1 MVTMS
6 TSILWQA
13 RTNPQRLAV
22 VYRSERISYSDLA
35 DRVLKLAD
43 FMHSQGV
50 RNGDIVAV
58 LMLNSAAFL
67 EIALATSHLGAV
79 FLPVNYRLAQEEV
92 AYILNHAGANYLF
105 VDDHLVE
112 KSDSSVTRFIVDE
125 PTQLDTRLLGGNL
138 NPELATPAAKKPD
151 DLYRLMYTSGTTG
164 HPKGVI
170 HRYENFYWKTIDHT
184 MALGLDRNSKA
195 LVVGPMYHIGGLDLP
210 GFSVLLHG
218 GMLCVL
224 REYDPTEV
232 FTAIEREQLNCAWM
246 APVMLNGLLNLPDW
260 QRFDRSSLRWSVG
273 GGERTPEPR
282 IRSFTDLFPNAR
294 YVDGYGLT
302 ESFGGDT
309 IMEPGYELKK
319 IGSTG
324 RVVAHVELT
333 IRDDNGALLPA
344 NSEGEICLRGPKV
357 TSGYWK
363 DPEKTAASFYDD
375 WFRTGDVGYLDED
388 GFLYLT
394 DRLKDMIISGGENI
408 ASSEVERVIYQ
419 LDSVSEAAV
428 IGVPDPEWGERPEAF
443 VVLHP
448 DHQLTLEQLQEHC
461 REHLAGFK
469 IPKGLHLLEAL
480 PRNASGKVL
489 KRQLR
494 EANDR

>member
-1 MVTMS
+1 MVTIS
-6 TSILWQA
+6 TSVLWQA
-13 RTNPQRLAV
+13 RTHPQRLAI
-22 VYRSERISYSDLA
+22 VYKQQRITYADLA

-43 FMHSQGV
+43 FMNGKDV
-50 RNGDIVAV
+50 AEGDIVAV
-58 LMLNSAAFL
+58 LMLNSCAFL
-67 EIALATSHLGAV
+67 EIALAVSHLGAV
-79 FLPVNYRLAQEEV
+79 FLPINYRLAPEEV
-92 AYILNHAGANYLF
+92 SYILNHAGAKYLF
-105 VDDHLVE
+105 VDEELKE
-112 KSDSSVTRFIVDE
+112 KADPSITRFELDE
-125 PTQLDTRLLGGNL
+125 QTQQDSRHLGGRL
-138 NPELATPAAKKPD
+138 NPALADPAYKQPD

-170 HRYENFYWKTIDHT
+170 HQYKNFYWKTIDHT
-184 MALGLDRNSKA
+184 MALGLDFNSRA

-224 REYDPTEV
+224 REYDPTDV
-232 FTAIEREQLNCAWM
+232 FTAIEQEQLNCAWM
-246 APVMLNGLLNLPDW
+246 APVMLNGLMNLPDW

-282 IRSFTDLFPNAR
+282 IRAFTDLFPNAR

-309 IMEPGYELKK
+309 IMEAGYEIKK

-324 RVVAHVELT
+324 RAIAHVELT
-333 IRDDNGALLPA
+333 IRDDQGEEVPA
-344 NSEGEICLRGPKV
+344 NTEGEICLRGPKI

-363 DPEKTAASFYDD
+363 DPEKTAAAFYDD
-375 WFRTGDVGYLDED
+375 WFRSGDVGYLDEE

-428 IGVPDPEWGERPEAF
+428 IGIADEQWGERPEAF
-443 VVLHP
+443 IALHP
-448 DHQLTLEQLQEHC
+448 GRQLTLEQLQAHC

-469 IPKGLHLLEAL
+469 IPKALHLLDAL

-489 KRQLR
+489 KRKLR
-494 EANDR
+494 GE

>member
-1 MVTMS
+1 MVN
-6 TSILWQA
+6 TSVAVLWQA
-13 RTNPQRLAV
+13 RTNPEKLAI
-22 VYRSERISYSDLA
+22 VYKDQRISFADLA
-35 DRVLKLAD
+35 DRLLKLAD
-43 FMHSQGV
+43 FLNKQGV
-50 RNGDIVAV
+50 KEGDIVAV
-58 LMLNSAAFL
+58 LMLNSSTFL
-67 EIALATSHLGAV
+67 EIALAVSHLGAV
-79 FLPVNYRLAQEEV
+79 FLPVNYRLAPEEV
-92 AYILNHAGANYLF
+92 AYILNHAGAKYLF
-105 VDDHLVE
+105 VDDEL
-112 KSDSSVTRFIVDE
+112 KDKADQSVTVFEVNE
-125 PTQLDTRLLGGNL
+125 QAQLDSRLLGGEL
-138 NPELATPAAKKPD
+138 NPELAKPVPKKPE

-170 HRYENFYWKTIDHT
+170 HQYKNYYWKTIDHT
-184 MALGLDRNSKA
+184 MALGLNSNSRT

-232 FTAIEREQLNCAWM
+232 FTAIEQEQLDSAWM
-246 APVMLNGLLNLPDW
+246 APVMLNGLFNLPDW

-273 GGERTPEPR
+273 GGERTPESR
-282 IRSFTDLFPNAR
+282 IRAFTDLFPNAR

-324 RVVAHVELT
+324 RAIAHVEVT
-333 IRDDNGALLPA
+333 IRDDNGQSVPA
-344 NSEGEICLRGPKV
+344 NTEGEICLRGPKI

-363 DPEKTAASFYDD
+363 DPEKTAAAFFDD
-375 WFRTGDVGYLDED
+375 WFRSGDVGYLDED

-408 ASSEVERVIYQ
+408 ASSEVERVIYE
-419 LDSVSEAAV
+419 LTCVSEAAV
-428 IGVPDPEWGERPEAF
+428 IGIPDDQWGERPEAF
-443 VVLHP
+443 IVLHP
-448 DHQLTLEQLQEHC
+448 DEELTLEQLQQHC

-469 IPKGLHLLEAL
+469 IPKALHLMDAL
-480 PRNASGKVL
+480 PRNASGKIL
-489 KRQLR
+489 KRKLR
-494 EANDR
+494 EQ